1 MLVEV
6 IIMEIGEKIKIA
18 RNNKNFTQEELAT
31 QLNVSRTAVSN
42 WENGRNYPD
51 LKTLI
56 QISDILSMSIDNL
69 LKDDL
74 EFVKKI
80 ESDSKELKKLKER
93 EAKKDLLTQVSL
105 VLSFLISTFLWG
117 NYLFFYNPYLGAF
130 PLLGCFCSGSLGI
143 IAALFIKNKV
153 AKICL
158 ITINSILMFS
168 FPILLLI
175 ALLSGF

>member
-1 MLVEV
+1 M

-31 QLNVSRTAVSN
+31 QLKVSRTAVSN

-93 EAKKDLLTQVSL
+93 EAKKDFLTQVSL
-105 VLSFLISTFLWG
+105 ILSFLISTFLWG

-130 PLLGCFCSGSLGI
+130 PLLGCFFSGFLGI
-143 IAALFIKNKV
+143 VAAFFVKNKS
-153 AKICL
+153 AKVSLMI
-158 ITINSILMFS
+158 INFVLMFS

-175 ALLSGF
+175 ALVNGL

>member
-1 MLVEV
+1 
-6 IIMEIGEKIKIA
+6 MEIGEKIKIA
-18 RNNKNFTQEELAT
+18 RNNKGFTQEELAN
-31 QLNVSRTAVSN
+31 QVNVSRTAVSN

-56 QISDILSMSIDNL
+56 QISDTLNMSIDKL
-69 LKDDL
+69 LKDDS
-74 EFVKKI
+74 EFIKKI
-80 ESDSKELKKLKER
+80 ESDSKELKELKER
-93 EAKKDLLTQVSL
+93 EIRKNVLSKISL
-105 VLSFLISTFLWG
+105 ILSFLISIFLWG
-117 NYLFFYNPYLGAF
+117 IYLFFYNPYLGAF

-158 ITINSILMFS
+158 ITINFILMFS

-175 ALLSGF
+175 ALLNGF